1 VYDSL
6 KVIYRARNGPE
17 AHLLKNALEEAG
29 IKAVVTNAVLEG
41 GSGVDIVGWPTL
53 PRIAVAAKDARVARL
68 MAIVFERSLSR
79 TGEVQPEE
87 AEQLEPP
94 GAPPW
99 WPRCPGCGAPR
110 LVQCRYCGTAG
121 TGFRLAD
128 EVQSEPSLEQSRPL
142 LICPTCDEPMAPQYL
157 EECEWCGHRF
167 ADGVAPPQD
176 AFRTEWTWRLVIA
189 AIAVVA
195 IVAGLIVYFNALL

>member
-1 VYDSL
+1 MDSL

-29 IKAVVTNAVLEG
+29 IKAVVTNTVLEG

-53 PRIAVAAKDARVARL
+53 PRIAVAAKDAEAARK
-68 MAIVFERSLSR
+68 MAMEFERSNSAA
-79 TGEVQPEE
+79 GGVQPEE
-87 AEQLEPP
+87 AEPLEPP
-94 GAPPW
+94 GAPSW

-110 LVQCRYCGTAG
+110 IVQCHYCGTAG

-128 EVQSEPSLEQSRPL
+128 EAEREPSLEQSRLL
-142 LICPTCDEPMAPQYL
+142 LICPTCDEPMAPEYL
-157 EECEWCGHRF
+157 QACEWCGHGF
-167 ADGVAPPQD
+167 ADGVSPPQD

-189 AIAVVA
+189 AVALVA
-195 IVAGLIVYFNALL
+195 IVAGMAAYFAWLV